1 MSGTHREG
9 RADKLVR
16 GKTTTSW
23 MPDDNLED
31 YLDGKE
37 LNKPLSMSREG
48 C

>member
-9 RADKLVR
+9 CADKLVR

-23 MPDDNLED
+23 MSDDNLED
-31 YLDGKE
+31 YLGVKE
-37 LNKPLSMSREG
+37 LNKPLSKSREG